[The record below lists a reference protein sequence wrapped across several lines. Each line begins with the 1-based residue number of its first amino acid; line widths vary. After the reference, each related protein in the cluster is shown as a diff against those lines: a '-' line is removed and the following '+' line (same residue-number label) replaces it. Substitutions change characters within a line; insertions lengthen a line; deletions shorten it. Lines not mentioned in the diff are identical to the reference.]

1 MRGPHWTLY
10 PAHSNTPLHGS
21 SYLVIP
27 TRVSCATAK
36 NYVKRLFAKNTS
48 WPYARSRTSSMT
60 LKGGPKGYRCESSVE
75 SRRNRRAYAGRCIYP
90 GTGPQDFR
98 EFHWAP
104 DVALGVWRPYGRRAW
119 SMPRAEGFVV
129 AGRLGQ
135 TAK

>member
-1 MRGPHWTLY
+1 MVPCRIVPLLLTLVLGLATADGADGATGCTMRGPHWTLY

-104 DVALGVWRPYGRRAW
+104 DAR
-119 SMPRAEGFVV
+119 
-129 AGRLGQ
+129 
-135 TAK
+135 